1 MRITTYDVEINEAG
15 LNQLVKE
22 KGTNYPAESLSNPYD
37 IAKMFRDVFGLH
49 KKAEEYVYMLAVNE
63 NMQPVAVFM
72 LSKGTINYSC
82 MHSREIF
89 VRLLLCG
96 TRNFVLIHNHPGK
109 TPTPSRMDIETTNT
123 VKKGADILGLCLL
136 NHIIISDGEY
146 SFKENGLL

>member
-1 MRITTYDVEINEAG
+1 
-15 LNQLVKE
+15 
-22 KGTNYPAESLSNPYD
+22 
-37 IAKMFRDVFGLH
+37 
-49 KKAEEYVYMLAVNE
+49 MLAVNE

-82 MHSREIF
+82 MRSREIF

-96 TRNFVLIHNHPGK
+96 ARNFVLIHNHPGK
-109 TPTPSRMDIETTNT
+109 TPTPSRMDIERTNT

-136 NHIIISDGEY
+136 DHIIISDGEY